1 MLKISIFA
9 AALFAM
15 LVSKNTHA
23 GEKSLYD
30 FLWLDPDKK
39 VYVLQNKLYKKE
51 HTFYADVGY
60 LTNFTSKFQDTRGF
74 NLKGGFYIS
83 EEWGLEVFYNK
94 YSNSDNDDWKNVRQI
109 NGADPFVRRLN
120 SSAGAMV
127 VWSPFYGKINTFNQ
141 IFYFDW
147 SFGLGVAKIDGESN
161 RKTVDDTNLKS
172 TYDKESYTAAVWKTQ
187 VKFHLRENVHLG
199 VEWMQHHYNAKGPNR
214 NGKEASA
221 QLRNNQDLII
231 SVGFSF

>member
-9 AALFAM
+9 ALLAL
-15 LVSKNTHA
+15 LVSRNTSA

-51 HTFYADVGY
+51 HTFYGDVGY
-60 LTNFTSKFQDTRGF
+60 ISNFTSRFQDTRGF
-74 NLKGGFYIS
+74 TLKTGYYFH
-83 EEWGLEVFYNK
+83 EEWGMELYYNQ
-94 YSNSDNDDWKNVRQI
+94 YSNNDNDDWRNVRQI
-109 NGADPFVRRLN
+109 NGADPFVRRFN
-120 SSAGAMV
+120 TTYGAMA

-147 SFGLGVAKIDGESN
+147 SFGLGMAKINAESN

-172 TYDKESYTAAVWKTQ
+172 SYDKESYNAVVWKTN
-187 VKFHLRENVHLG
+187 VKFHLKENVHLG
-199 VEWMQHHYNAKGPNR
+199 VEWMQHHYQAPGPDR
-214 NGKEASA
+214 NGRKAKESMKT
-221 QLRNNQDLII
+221 NQDLII
-231 SVGFSF
+231 SIGFSF